1 MKGSDAVQE
10 ENLQEAFLQLND
22 HENRISELCR
32 RMDRQEQQTAA
43 IGELS
48 LSVRE
53 LAVTMKGML
62 REQISQGE
70 RITRLERAPLS
81 RYEKVICSVIS
92 AIVGTLLGFFLNLI

>member
-1 MKGSDAVQE
+1 MQE
-10 ENLQEAFLQLND
+10 EGMQDAFLQLNE

-81 RYEKVICSVIS
+81 RYEKVICSVVS
-92 AIVGTLLGFFLNLI
+92 AVIGTLLGFFLNSI